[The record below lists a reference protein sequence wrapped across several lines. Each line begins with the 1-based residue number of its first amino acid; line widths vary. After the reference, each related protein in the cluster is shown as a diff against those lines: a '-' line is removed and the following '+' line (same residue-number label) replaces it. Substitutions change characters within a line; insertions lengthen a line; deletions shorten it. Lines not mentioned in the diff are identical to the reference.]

1 MSNIRLQVKNV
12 TKHFGINRALN
23 NISFNINKGEV
34 HALIGENGSG
44 KSTLTNMLT
53 GIYQLESGEFILD
66 GLNIHPKNQVMA
78 NNQGVS
84 IIVQELGTLSGL
96 TVAENIFLGHED
108 RFIHFG
114 IRNTVAMN
122 NEANRLLKDYGFDH
136 IKAQELVDNYNFEDR
151 KLIEIVKATYFKPK
165 ILVIDETTTALSQEG
180 REELYKHMNRIREEG
195 NTVIFI
201 SHDLPEILD
210 KSDTITVLRDGE
222 YITTVKSR
230 DVNEDDLKKLM
241 VGREVTGKYYRSDYG
256 SKISDEVVLSVKNVT
271 VKGKIHDVSFDLHK
285 GEILGFGG
293 LSESGMHEIGKAIF
307 GASCDREGEV
317 VLANG
322 THINDIPTAIANS
335 IAYTSKDRDNE
346 SVVLNQSIED
356 NIALPSLDNLTIG
369 KTKLLSF
376 SKIKEFAKKFA
387 KEMSVKMVNTQQFVS
402 ELSGGNKQKVVLAR
416 WIGKDSNIVVLD
428 SPTRGIDIKVKQ
440 DIYQLMD
447 KMRQEGKSIIM
458 ISEELMEL
466 IGMCDRIIILK
477 DGALKGEL
485 ARSEDL
491 DENSLISM
499 MV

>member
-1 MSNIRLQVKNV
+1 MSDIRLEVKNV

-53 GIYQLESGEFILD
+53 GIYQLESGKFILD
-66 GLNIHPKNQVMA
+66 GQNIHPKNQVMA

-96 TVAENIFLGHED
+96 TVAENIFLGHEE

-122 NEANRLLKDYGFDH
+122 NEANRLLKDYGFTH

-222 YITTVKSR
+222 YITTVKSK

-256 SKISDEVVLSVKNVT
+256 QKVSDEVVLSVKNVT

-307 GASCDREGEV
+307 GASYDREGEV
-317 VLANG
+317 VLADG

-356 NIALPSLDNLTIG
+356 NIALPSLDDLTVG
-369 KTKLLSF
+369 KTRFLSF

-387 KEMSVKMVNTQQFVS
+387 KVFPQASRCPLPWPVS
-402 ELSGGNKQKVVLAR
+402 WR
-416 WIGKDSNIVVLD
+416 W
-428 SPTRGIDIKVKQ
+428 PERTP
-440 DIYQLMD
+440 
-447 KMRQEGKSIIM
+447 
-458 ISEELMEL
+458 
-466 IGMCDRIIILK
+466 
-477 DGALKGEL
+477 
-485 ARSEDL
+485 
-491 DENSLISM
+491 
-499 MV
+499 